1 MANSS
6 ISAEVTNSLK
16 GVFTSINTDRLT
28 EIAVAIVLCF
38 IGFLIARFFS
48 NAFIRTIG
56 LRFNAHQQMV

>member
-38 IGFLIARFFS
+38 IGFNCTFFLECLYPDDWS
-48 NAFIRTIG
+48 T
-56 LRFNAHQQMV
+56 L